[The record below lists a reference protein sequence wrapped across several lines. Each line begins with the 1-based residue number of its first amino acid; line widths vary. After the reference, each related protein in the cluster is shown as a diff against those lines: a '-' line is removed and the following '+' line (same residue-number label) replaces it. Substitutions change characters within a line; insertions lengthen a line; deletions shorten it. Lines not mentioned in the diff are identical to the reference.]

1 MPRRTKVEALA
12 TRQSLLDAAE
22 RLFDAQGVSR
32 TSLQAIA
39 QAAGVTRGAVYW
51 HFKDKV
57 DLFNA
62 LMERAHL
69 PLELPPAAGTAA
81 APQPPAELLQ
91 TLQDQLVGTLERIV
105 GDAQV
110 RRVLEIA
117 THKVEYVGELAAVR
131 ERHLQA
137 MADHL
142 DALRRGLQRAG
153 RPSARA
159 AIEARGITLL
169 MVGLIQAWTL
179 APDAFDLVATGRDVI
194 ATHLRGIAVTPPAA
208 SRAARR
214 TAAPAAEPPARFAPA
229 ARAEPSED
237 TR

>member
-1 MPRRTKVEALA
+1 MPRRTKAEALA

-69 PLELPPAAGTAA
+69 PLEEPPAADADT
-81 APQPPAELLQ
+81 APQAPAAVLRTLLE
-91 TLQDQLVGTLERIV
+91 QLVGTLERIV

-142 DALRRGLQRAG
+142 DALQRSLQRAG
-153 RPSARA
+153 RPTARVA
-159 AIEARGITLL
+159 LEARGINLL

-179 APDAFDLVATGRDVI
+179 APGAFDLVAVGRDVI
-194 ATHLRGIAVTPPAA
+194 GTHLRGIAAA
-208 SRAARR
+208 STPVPSGRTSRRAGPIQDAR
-214 TAAPAAEPPARFAPA
+214 
-229 ARAEPSED
+229 
-237 TR
+237 

>member
-1 MPRRTKVEALA
+1 MPRRTKAEALA
-12 TRQSLLDAAE
+12 TRQRLLDAAE

-32 TSLQAIA
+32 TSLHAIA
-39 QAAGVTRGAVYW
+39 QAAGLTRGAVYW
-51 HFKDKV
+51 HFKDKAA
-57 DLFNA
+57 LFNA

-69 PLELPPAAGTAA
+69 PLELPPAAGAAA
-81 APQPPAELLQ
+81 APQPAAELLQ

-153 RPSARA
+153 RPAARA

-179 APDAFDLVATGRDVI
+179 APGAFDLVATGRDVI
-194 ATHLRGIAVTPPAA
+194 ATHLRGIAATPPAA
-208 SRAARR
+208 SRPTRR
-214 TAAPAAEPPARFAPA
+214 APAEPAEPAEPA
-229 ARAEPSED
+229 ARATRAQPSED
-237 TR
+237 PR

>member
-1 MPRRTKVEALA
+1 MPRRTKAEALA
-12 TRQSLLDAAE
+12 TRRSLLDAAE

-32 TSLQAIA
+32 TSLQHIA

-57 DLFNA
+57 ALFNA

-69 PLELPPAAGTAA
+69 PLEEPPAANADAA
-81 APQPPAELLQ
+81 RQSPSEVLQ
-91 TLQDQLVGTLERIV
+91 ALQAQLVGTLQHIV

-142 DALRRGLQRAG
+142 DALRRCLQRAG
-153 RPSARA
+153 RPPARA
-159 AIEARGITLL
+159 ALEARGINLL

-179 APDAFDLVATGRDVI
+179 APDAFDLVGVGRDVI
-194 ATHLRGIAVTPPAA
+194 DTHLPGIAAAPTPPR
-208 SRAARR
+208 RAPRRARCS
-214 TAAPAAEPPARFAPA
+214 AAPPGR
-229 ARAEPSED
+229 
-237 TR
+237 